1 MPGQF
6 SEQLLPA
13 QLPCYVPFPSYISA
27 SVLLLTGPAGCLNR
41 NVLSKLCLLP
51 GSCAH
56 LQLGAGLHTTPGS
69 LCRNVILHP
78 AWPGLLG
85 SPRCFSKLP
94 SGAPQSRPLSPKQL
108 QGSAAAAACPPYLR
122 DSRTPD
128 VGQGWERVGFST
140 LQIIQSTP
148 ERATNP
154 TPDSSAFPDV
164 QSKYTRALQY
174 SAARKAKG
182 GASEELYQESEVLL
196 FILSQPREEAEF
208 KRNKSQS
215 WPAACKLHPTL
226 AETRPRCLQP
236 EHTSFQQ
243 PPQTLIS
250 PWWTL

>member
-41 NVLSKLCLLP
+41 NVLSKLCLLL

-215 WPAACKLHPTL
+215 
-226 AETRPRCLQP
+226 
-236 EHTSFQQ
+236 
-243 PPQTLIS
+243 
-250 PWWTL
+250 